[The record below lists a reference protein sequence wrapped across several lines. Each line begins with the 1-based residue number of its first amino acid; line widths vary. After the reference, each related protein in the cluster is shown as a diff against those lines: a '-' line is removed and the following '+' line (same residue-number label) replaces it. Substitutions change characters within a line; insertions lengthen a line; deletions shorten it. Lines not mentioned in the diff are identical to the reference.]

1 MGAMPD
7 LVRPMLAT
15 AGELPRPQDE
25 AAWAYELKWDGV
37 RLVSYVGGPRGD
49 GVRLMTRNDREV
61 ARSYPELAVLRD
73 LLGGVPAV
81 LDGEAVALDAAGRP
95 DFGRLQ
101 QRMHVIDPVS
111 VRGLVERV
119 PVAYFVFD
127 LLHLDGQDLVDLPY
141 TARRELLDSLD
152 LDGAAAVAVPPVF
165 AGDGAAAVA
174 TSRERDLE
182 GVVAKRRDSR
192 YEAGRRSR
200 SWVKVKHVRMQEVVV
215 GGWRPGEGRRA
226 GGIGSLLLGIPGADG
241 LQYVGHV
248 GTGFTEAML
257 AELGSLLE
265 PLSRPTSAFAHELP
279 RADARDAAWVEP
291 RLVGEVAFAEWT
303 QDDRLRHP
311 VWRGL
316 RDDKSPDE
324 VVRES

>member
-1 MGAMPD
+1 MSSMPD

-15 AGELPRPQDE
+15 SGELPRPQDE
-25 AAWAYELKWDGV
+25 AAWAYEMKWDGV
-37 RLVSYVGGPRGD
+37 RLVSYVGGRSGAL
-49 GVRLMTRNDREV
+49 RTMTRNDREV
-61 ARSYPELAVLRD
+61 SRTYPELGALD
-73 LLGGVPAV
+73 ELLGGVPAI
-81 LDGEAVALDAAGRP
+81 LDGEVVALDRAGRP

-127 LLHLDGQDLVDLPY
+127 LLFLDGRDLLDVPY
-141 TARRELLDSLD
+141 TGRRELLEGLELQDSPV
-152 LDGAAAVAVPPVF
+152 VAVPPAF
-165 AGDGAAAVA
+165 AGDGQAAMEV
-174 TSRERDLE
+174 SRERNLE

-200 SWVKVKHVRMQEVVV
+200 SWVKVKHLRTQEVVI
-215 GGWRPGEGRRA
+215 GGWQHGEGRRA
-226 GGIGSLLLGIPGADG
+226 GGIGSLLLGIPDADG
-241 LQYVGHV
+241 LHFVGHV

-257 AELGSLLE
+257 VDLARLVS
-265 PLSRPTSAFAHELP
+265 PLQRPSSPFAGELP
-279 RADARDAAWVEP
+279 RPVARGAVYVEP
-291 RLVGEVAFAEWT
+291 EIVGEVAFGEWT

-316 RDDKSPDE
+316 RPDKSPGD